1 MVSSSEQV
9 LSVGAVEVCLL
20 LDAGKV
26 QEMRRPVNLV
36 VKLLRVGQ
44 REVVLHGGL
53 VPHAHEVVVPGPLRR
68 DHEEAEESVGQ
79 EHLDFL
85 VVARQVALRV
95 VALVGVVLA
104 PLEAAGGQFVGRQ
117 RTRSGGE
124 GAEIRTLRDRR
135 PPIHEKKKIELLPA
149 KNFPKDGN
157 FFMFGIRL
165 NNNLAVAQ
173 KSLLTTVIKL

>member
-135 PPIHEKKKIELLPA
+135 PPIHEKEEDRTTTSQK
-149 KNFPKDGN
+149 FPKRWQL
-157 FFMFGIRL
+157 FMFGLRL

-173 KSLLTTVIKL
+173 KFINPS